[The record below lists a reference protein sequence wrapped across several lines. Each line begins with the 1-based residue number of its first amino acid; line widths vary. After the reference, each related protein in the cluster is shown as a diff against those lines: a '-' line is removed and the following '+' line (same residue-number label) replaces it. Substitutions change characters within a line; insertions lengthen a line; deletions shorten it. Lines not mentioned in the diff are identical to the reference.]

1 MIVHLHIA
9 TCIQQSI
16 APSYLSPEAPE
27 TWLIPS
33 RPGPRLRP
41 RLATALDRRVRTLPY
56 NWTPS
61 GPYDF
66 DSKITL
72 EAQDPRVRN
81 VRGVWGASVCGEAYL
96 SSVRAAAQRS

>member
-1 MIVHLHIA
+1 MRILTRVPALRFVMIVHLHIA

-16 APSYLSPEAPE
+16 APSYPSPEAPE

-33 RPGPRLRP
+33 RPGPRPRP

-56 NWTPS
+56 SRPYTPS

-72 EAQDPRVRN
+72 EAQDPRVSTLR
-81 VRGVWGASVCGEAYL
+81 
-96 SSVRAAAQRS
+96 